1 MAIARDPGCEA
12 EVVATR
18 GRSGADPGTPAPF
31 GPVTALECAPGVP
44 DRADTGFAAPA
55 PCRPAPA
62 PAGHEREPPGVGG
75 RRDRRGHRGGRRLRS
90 PALHPQ
96 PDPFERGLP
105 PERFLG
111 HLFGTDDLGR
121 DVFSRV
127 LHGARISLVVGV
139 GAGIV
144 ATVLGLPIGLLA
156 GYRGGKVDLFFV
168 QMIDLFIA
176 IPALVLAMIIT
187 VMVGVTIENLVLVL
201 GFVSWPTVARLV
213 RGQVMNIRESLFVE
227 AARALGGRAVWI
239 VWTHVLPNI
248 MRVVAAQFA
257 ITVSFAIFT
266 SASLSFLGLGIPPPT
281 PDWGGMVRSGFD
293 FLSINP
299 LISLAPGGAVALTIF
314 GFYLIGST
322 VE

>member
-1 MAIARDPGCEA
+1 MNARVWAGGAIVAA
-12 EVVATR
+12 IVVAAVFAPELSTHSPTR
-18 GRSGADPGTPAPF
+18 SSVGFLQGA
-31 GPVTALECAPGVP
+31 
-44 DRADTGFAAPA
+44 
-55 PCRPAPA
+55 
-62 PAGHEREPPGVGG
+62 
-75 RRDRRGHRGGRRLRS
+75 S
-90 PALHPQ
+90 P
-96 PDPFERGLP
+96 E
-105 PERFLG
+105 

-127 LHGARISLVVGV
+127 LHGARISLVVGI

-156 GYRGGKVDLFFV
+156 GYRGGRVDLFFV

-239 VWTHVLPNI
+239 VRTHVLPNI

-293 FLSINP
+293 FLSVNP

>member
-1 MAIARDPGCEA
+1 MNVRIWAGGAI
-12 EVVATR
+12 VVAIVVAAVFAPQLSVHSPTR
-18 GRSGADPGTPAPF
+18 SSVDFLQGASWA
-31 GPVTALECAPGVP
+31 
-44 DRADTGFAAPA
+44 
-55 PCRPAPA
+55 
-62 PAGHEREPPGVGG
+62 HW
-75 RRDRRGHRGGRRLRS
+75 
-90 PALHPQ
+90 
-96 PDPFERGLP
+96 
-105 PERFLG
+105 
-111 HLFGTDDLGR
+111 FGTDDLGR

-127 LHGARISLVVGV
+127 LHGARISLVVGI
-139 GAGIV
+139 GAGVV
-144 ATVLGLPIGLLA
+144 ATVLGLPIGLIA

-187 VMVGVTIENLVLVL
+187 VMVGVTLENLVLVL

-239 VWTHVLPNI
+239 VWTHVVPNI
-248 MRVVAAQFA
+248 MRVVAAQFS
-257 ITVSFAIFT
+257 ITVSLAIFT

-281 PDWGGMVRSGFD
+281 PDWGGMVRAGFD

-314 GFYLIGST
+314 GFYLMGST

>member
-1 MAIARDPGCEA
+1 MNPRVWAGGAIVAVI
-12 EVVATR
+12 VVAAVFAPQLSTHSPTR
-18 GRSGADPGTPAPF
+18 SSVD
-31 GPVTALECAPGVP
+31 
-44 DRADTGFAAPA
+44 
-55 PCRPAPA
+55 
-62 PAGHEREPPGVGG
+62 
-75 RRDRRGHRGGRRLRS
+75 
-90 PALHPQ
+90 
-96 PDPFERGLP
+96 
-105 PERFLG
+105 FLQSASWG

-144 ATVLGLPIGLLA
+144 AAVLGVPIGLLA

-227 AARALGGRAVWI
+227 GPRGRWAAARCGSCGRMCS
-239 VWTHVLPNI
+239 P
-248 MRVVAAQFA
+248 
-257 ITVSFAIFT
+257 T
-266 SASLSFLGLGIPPPT
+266 SCGWWRPSSRSPCRSRSSPP
-281 PDWGGMVRSGFD
+281 R
-293 FLSINP
+293 
-299 LISLAPGGAVALTIF
+299 A
-314 GFYLIGST
+314 
-322 VE
+322 